1 MQARRFRVLNREA
14 TGVAVRASKQP
25 SYSGVPGSQPLFR
38 TRTALKTSTASIHLA
53 QMSRRNTS
61 LPASVGNDAQRAS

>member
-38 TRTALKTSTASIHLA
+38 TRTALKTSTASIDIWLKCPA
-53 QMSRRNTS
+53 AIRRCL
-61 LPASVGNDAQRAS
+61 LP